1 MELQRQ
7 NSWQTGDAERRNKRG
22 NGEGL
27 VGHLQEQTAEDLM
40 AENTGN
46 QIGKVMAVRG
56 AELKDVAGV
65 LKDVAGVT
73 GDAIFPFSNF

>member
-1 MELQRQ
+1 
-7 NSWQTGDAERRNKRG
+7 
-22 NGEGL
+22 
-27 VGHLQEQTAEDLM
+27 M